1 MRVLLMKS
9 RRPWNYA
16 CEGPSS
22 WCDDPAMQHLRG
34 KWEASTWFEGGGGGT
49 VEGGGSGAVGG
60 GGGSGFLVGKLYHG
74 TLEKGDDLYDELS
87 DHFPVYQEYGFQ
99 L

>member
-1 MRVLLMKS
+1 MLSTPDVKYTRCDLFTIFIVTVGADYNHL
-9 RRPWNYA
+9 NGI
-16 CEGPSS
+16 EG
-22 WCDDPAMQHLRG
+22 
-34 KWEASTWFEGGGGGT
+34 GGGGGT
-49 VEGGGSGAVGG
+49 VE